1 MQVFGRRGTGWFWS
15 AHRILLRAR
24 RWLHVSYKKLSD
36 NLSNTLAF
44 FLFLY
49 QDFESCVKYHDPE
62 CRYIPGLKHD
72 GFGDHRR
79 QTMFFCG
86 HRDDC
91 TWVYSLFGN
100 LQYFMH
106 LIEFSSTKACYNN
119 TFKFHAQTNVEI
131 TNFENQIL

>member
-1 MQVFGRRGTGWFWS
+1 MNASIWKEGNVMILVSSQNSS
-15 AHRILLRAR
+15 AGKKTIAR
-24 RWLHVSYKKLSD
+24 KFKKLFD
-36 NLSNTLAF
+36 ILSNTLAF
-44 FLFLY
+44 FLFLG

-91 TWVYSLFGN
+91 T
-100 LQYFMH
+100 
-106 LIEFSSTKACYNN
+106 
-119 TFKFHAQTNVEI
+119 
-131 TNFENQIL
+131 